1 MWEGDKRALVKRTY
15 YVSLLQDATN
25 VIGCN
30 QSLTRLS
37 GAKALNPK
45 KFSKEARKL
54 NGEFLTSHINIR
66 VTPQERNKI
75 QEQAEV
81 AGLSIS
87 EYIRRRVY
95 GRYIPSRIEKRML
108 SELRRQG
115 GLLKYIFNESRGMYS
130 EKTATA
136 LDNINSFI
144 QGLEGEIL
152 NDNENPPTS

>member
-1 MWEGDKRALVKRTY
+1 M
-15 YVSLLQDATN
+15 
-25 VIGCN
+25 
-30 QSLTRLS
+30 
-37 GAKALNPK
+37 
-45 KFSKEARKL
+45 

-95 GRYIPSRIEKRML
+95 GRYVPSRIEKRML

-136 LDNINSFI
+136 LDNINLFI
-144 QGLEGEIL
+144 RELEGEIL
-152 NDNENPPTS
+152 NDNENSPTS